1 MGARRAAAAFTTCFL
16 LLALVPVAGA
26 SSVSEA
32 ERAKH
37 TADRLVTAAVANRDA
52 LESELLAALERYHL
66 LAEQLADVSAGLDG
80 LRERIARTHLEL
92 EEVGEETA
100 ERAVAAY
107 MQAVSMPSALMLAT
121 PSLEGALV
129 VERSFA
135 LLSGEDRQQ
144 INSLAVSERALRS
157 LQDQYVLEL
166 TQVQSLQQEVEREA
180 DHLEALYAA
189 ADLAVAEA
197 IAAARAADAAYQ
209 EALDEVA
216 RAQAIAAEWAKREQR
231 SPTTVTSPPSGTSPG
246 DPPGT
251 RTFRQAVERWRSLVA
266 AYFPDYLVDQA
277 LAVIDCESRGDP
289 EARNPYSGASGLF
302 QFLPGTWAVVAP
314 KAGFPDSSPF
324 DPEANIG
331 SAWWLVNY
339 YLNQG
344 KHPWTAWN
352 CQP

>member
-1 MGARRAAAAFTTCFL
+1 MGARRAAAAFTTSLF
-16 LLALVPVAGA
+16 LLALVPVASA

-37 TADRLVTAAVANRDA
+37 TADRLVTSAVANRDA
-52 LESELLAALERYHL
+52 LEAELLAALEHYHQ
-66 LAEQLADVSAGLDG
+66 LAEQLTEVSTGLDG
-80 LRERIARTHLEL
+80 LRERIARTTLEL
-92 EEVGEETA
+92 ELVGEETE

-107 MQAVSMPSALMLAT
+107 MQAVSMPSAVMLAT

-144 INSLAVSERALRS
+144 LNSLAVSERALRS

-166 TQVQSLQQEVEREA
+166 ARVQSLHQEVEREA
-180 DHLEALYAA
+180 DHLEELYLA

-197 IAAARAADAAYQ
+197 IAAARAADAEYQ
-209 EALDEVA
+209 EALDDAA
-216 RAQAIAAEWAKREQR
+216 RAQAIAAEREKRQQR
-231 SPTTVTSPPSGTSPG
+231 STTTSPPASSSPT
-246 DPPGT
+246 DPPGS
-251 RTFRQAVERWRSLVA
+251 RTFRAAVERWRSLVA

-277 LAVIDCESRGDP
+277 LAVIDCESRGNP
-289 EARNPYSGASGLF
+289 EARNPYSGAAGLF

-314 KAGFPDSSPF
+314 KAGFPDASPY